1 MRLEEITPL
10 ILTYNEA
17 PNIGRTLAALAWARD
32 IVVVDSF
39 SDDET
44 LAILETFPQV
54 RVFRREFDCHENQWN
69 FGLQQTDIDS
79 SWVLGLDADYVLTDE
94 FTAELRT
101 LQPAPAINGYRAKFI
116 YCING
121 KRLASGVYPPVT
133 VLYRRAGASYTQ
145 DGHTHRLVIDGT
157 VADLRAP
164 ILHDDRKS
172 LSRWLEAQSRYTK
185 LEAAKLL
192 SARPESL
199 SWTDRVRRWRVV
211 APAAMLFYCLLVRG
225 GLFDGWAG
233 FYYAFQ
239 RALAELM
246 LSLYLLDHDLG
257 MMTDDRRPA
266 TADVLPDRG
275 TSPTVREG
283 SSGLQPEPSLT
294 VGLVPRKS
302 EIRNS

>member
-1 MRLEEITPL
+1 MLDNVTPL

-17 PNIGRTLAALAWARD
+17 PNIGRTLAALGWARD

-44 LAILETFPQV
+44 LAIVETFPQA
-54 RVFRREFDCHENQWN
+54 RVYQREFDCHQKQWN
-69 FGLQQTDIDS
+69 FGLQETGIS
-79 SWVLGLDADYVLTDE
+79 SDWVLGLDADYVLTEE
-94 FTAELRT
+94 FSAELQT
-101 LQPAPAINGYRAKFI
+101 LRPEPSVNGYRAKFV

-145 DGHTHRLVIDGT
+145 DGHTHRLVIDGA

-172 LSRWLEAQSRYTK
+172 LSRWFEGQSRYTK
-185 LEAAKLL
+185 LEAEKLL
-192 SARPESL
+192 SARPDGL

-211 APAAMLFYCLLVRG
+211 APAAMLFYCLIVRG

-257 MMTDDRRPA
+257 MTTEERRPMSAASSSA
-266 TADVLPDRG
+266 TA
-275 TSPTVREG
+275 SESS
-283 SSGLQPEPSLT
+283 SSGLDLVNQRIAAEEPRSA
-294 VGLVPRKS
+294 VSGRRS
-302 EIRNS
+302 